1 MEELTLLQRMNRG
14 RCPEGA
20 GPEGSEYCVFYGP
33 IGEPVTRQRIFG
45 DEDRLVLELTY
56 GDGSLPGELRLRQA
70 GTNLVVEESSQG
82 LFREFLEERTVKYLG
97 QAMMYALQFR
107 IQDLSAL
114 IERGVEDMKRLEDT
128 LDRNID
134 NSGTYQILDFRRK
147 YTEYGNQIIA
157 VKEILARVDKGYFP
171 MQMQNSYVL
180 QGQVELD
187 FRFLEERY
195 ELIKNTVIKDLDTYT
210 SIVNNNINRNARLL
224 SLVSLGA
231 VALNLMFGGVL
242 AMNPVLGIA
251 GGVVVGGLTVG
262 AAVSY
267 KSGGMRNAIE
277 AGSRRRRLSVK
288 GRGFRRPLAVKDAAA
303 EDVLSEPEAGPKP
316 EADPNTPKEE
326 NVPL

>member
-1 MEELTLLQRMNRG
+1 MGELTLLQRMNRG

-20 GPEGSEYCVFYGP
+20 GPEESEYCVFYGP
-33 IGEPVTRQRIFG
+33 IEEPVARQRIFG
-45 DEDRLVLELTY
+45 DEDCLVLELTY
-56 GDGSLPGELRLRQA
+56 GDESLPGGLRLRQA
-70 GTNLVVEESSQG
+70 GTNLVVEESPQG
-82 LFREFLEERTVKYLG
+82 LFREFLEGRTVKYLG
-97 QAMMYALQFR
+97 QGMMYALQFR

-134 NSGTYQILDFRRK
+134 NTGTYQILDFRRR
-147 YTEYGNQIIA
+147 YTEYGNQVIA
-157 VKEILARVDKGYFP
+157 VKEILARVNKGYFP

-187 FRFLEERY
+187 FQFLEERY

-267 KSGGMRNAIE
+267 KSGGMRSAIE
-277 AGSRRRRLSVK
+277 VGRKRGLLPLK
-288 GRGFRRPLAVKDAAA
+288 GRGFRRPLEVKGTPPESAP
-303 EDVLSEPEAGPKP
+303 LEAGAGP
-316 EADPNTPKEE
+316 ETGTETPKEE
-326 NVPL
+326 NASF

>member
-33 IGEPVTRQRIFG
+33 TGEPVTRQRIFG
-45 DEDRLVLELTY
+45 DEERLVLELTY

-70 GTNLVVEESSQG
+70 GTNLVIEESSQG
-82 LFREFLEERTVKYLG
+82 LFREFLEGRAVKYLG
-97 QAMMYALQFR
+97 QGMMYALQFR

-114 IERGVEDMKRLEDT
+114 IERGVEDMKRMEDT

-134 NSGTYQILDFRRK
+134 NSGTYQILDFRRR
-147 YTEYGNQIIA
+147 YTEYGSQIIA
-157 VKEILARVDKGYFP
+157 VKEILARIDKGYYP

-195 ELIKNTVIKDLDTYT
+195 ELIKNTIVKDLDTYT

-231 VALNLMFGGVL
+231 VALNLMFGAVL

-262 AAVSY
+262 AAASY
-267 KSGGMRNAIE
+267 KAGGMRGAIE
-277 AGSRRRRLSVK
+277 AGGRRRLSLK
-288 GRGFRRPLAVKDAAA
+288 GGFRRPLAVKGAAQ
-303 EDVLSEPEAGPKP
+303 DVPPEPGAGPEPEEGPK
-316 EADPNTPKEE
+316 TPPGE
-326 NVPL
+326 